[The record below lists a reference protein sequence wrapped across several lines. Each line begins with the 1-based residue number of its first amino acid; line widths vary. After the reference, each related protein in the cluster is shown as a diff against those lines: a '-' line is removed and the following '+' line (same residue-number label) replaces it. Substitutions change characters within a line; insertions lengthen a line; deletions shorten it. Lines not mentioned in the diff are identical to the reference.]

1 MTERGREW
9 LVAAAAA
16 LFVLAATVAWGG
28 LLNARA
34 TPHWVQTEP
43 GAMANT
49 APEGGM
55 PMRLVSLT
63 ATGLLVT
70 DSKEPSPAPAGA
82 VWVIAV
88 IEYDPPEEGSSCL
101 LGLMAADGRRW
112 DAVIGTEYTGSRQLK
127 SGCLATKGEEV
138 APRAELIF
146 LIPSDAVASIAG
158 VGYATTAY
166 RGLAPYQ
173 VLTPPR

>member
-1 MTERGREW
+1 MTQRTREW
-9 LVAAAAA
+9 LVAVAAA

-28 LLNARA
+28 LLSARA

-43 GAMANT
+43 GAMTNT
-49 APEGGM
+49 APDGGM

-63 ATGLLVT
+63 ATPLLAT
-70 DSKEPSPAPAGA
+70 DAKDPNTSPAGT
-82 VWVIAV
+82 VWVVAV

-101 LGLMAADGRRW
+101 LRLIAADGRRW
-112 DAVIGTEYTGSRQLK
+112 DAVLGTEYRGSRPLK
-127 SGCLATKGEEV
+127 SGCLARKGEEV

-146 LIPSDAVASIAG
+146 VIPSDAVASIAG
-158 VGYATTAY
+158 LGYGTSAY
-166 RGLAPYQ
+166 RGLNPYP